1 MQDTERKLPCISHS
15 CKFEGVRLKRAIYQ
29 RTIPKWQNHICYI
42 KSKTFVCCQER
53 PAQSHAKPNKNQQE
67 LSKTQHEKPS
77 QKKQAISV
85 TLSSATHWETPI
97 VSTALVKEKKKM
109 PKTSTSDIRLSG
121 VAPDTTPSKYQELI
135 VLRYNIEN
143 RNFDIENSI
152 FRYHYDSANEVI
164 IDFESFE
171 RSFSISKLSYYIR
184 WYID

>member
-1 MQDTERKLPCISHS
+1 
-15 CKFEGVRLKRAIYQ
+15 
-29 RTIPKWQNHICYI
+29 
-42 KSKTFVCCQER
+42 
-53 PAQSHAKPNKNQQE
+53 
-67 LSKTQHEKPS
+67 
-77 QKKQAISV
+77 
-85 TLSSATHWETPI
+85 
-97 VSTALVKEKKKM
+97 M